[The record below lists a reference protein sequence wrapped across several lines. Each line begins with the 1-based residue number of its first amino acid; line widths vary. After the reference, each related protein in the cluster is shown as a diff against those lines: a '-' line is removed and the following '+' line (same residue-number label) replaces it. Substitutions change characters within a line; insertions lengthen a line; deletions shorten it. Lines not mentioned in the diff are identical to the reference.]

1 MNAGYLL
8 GLLVIYVKKKFVIF
22 NTKEIKFLR
31 ERKTE
36 QEKLEE
42 IKVMEFL
49 KQKAVC
55 KNFENSI
62 IIFILFCK

>member
-1 MNAGYLL
+1 MNARY
-8 GLLVIYVKKKFVIF
+8 LLVISVKKIVIF
-22 NTKEIKFLR
+22 NTQEIKFLR

>member
-8 GLLVIYVKKKFVIF
+8 VISVKKFIIF
-22 NTKEIKFLR
+22 NTQEIKFLR

>member
-8 GLLVIYVKKKFVIF
+8 VISVKKFVIF
-22 NTKEIKFLR
+22 NTQEIKFLR

-62 IIFILFCK
+62 VIFILFCK

>member
-8 GLLVIYVKKKFVIF
+8 VISVKKFVIF
-22 NTKEIKFLR
+22 NTQEIKFLR

-55 KNFENSI
+55 KNFEDSI
-62 IIFILFCK
+62 IILRLFCK

>member
-8 GLLVIYVKKKFVIF
+8 VISVKKFVIF
-22 NTKEIKFLR
+22 NTQEIKFLR

-62 IIFILFCK
+62 IIFIIFCK

>member
-8 GLLVIYVKKKFVIF
+8 VISVKKFVIF
-22 NTKEIKFLR
+22 NTQEIKFLR

-55 KNFENSI
+55 KNFENSF

>member
-1 MNAGYLL
+1 MNAGYLS
-8 GLLVIYVKKKFVIF
+8 VISVKKFVIF
-22 NTKEIKFLR
+22 NTQEIKFLR

>member
-8 GLLVIYVKKKFVIF
+8 VISVKKFVIF
-22 NTKEIKFLR
+22 NTQEIKFLR

>member
-8 GLLVIYVKKKFVIF
+8 VISVKKFVIF
-22 NTKEIKFLR
+22 NTQEIKFLR

-55 KNFENSI
+55 KNFENSF
-62 IIFILFCK
+62 IIFIIFCK

>member
-1 MNAGYLL
+1 MMNAGYLL
-8 GLLVIYVKKKFVIF
+8 VISVKKFVIF
-22 NTKEIKFLR
+22 NTQEIKFLR

>member
-8 GLLVIYVKKKFVIF
+8 VISVKKFVIF
-22 NTKEIKFLR
+22 NTQEIKFLR

-62 IIFILFCK
+62 IIFLLFCK

>member
-1 MNAGYLL
+1 MRY
-8 GLLVIYVKKKFVIF
+8 LLVISVKKFVIF
-22 NTKEIKFLR
+22 HIQEIKLLR

-55 KNFENSI
+55 QNFENLI
-62 IIFILFCK
+62 IIIILFCK

>member
-8 GLLVIYVKKKFVIF
+8 VISVKKKIVIF
-22 NTKEIKFLR
+22 NTQEIKFLR

-55 KNFENSI
+55 KNFEDLI
-62 IIFILFCK
+62 IIFRLFCK

>member
-8 GLLVIYVKKKFVIF
+8 VISVKKFVIF
-22 NTKEIKFLR
+22 NTQEIKFLR

-62 IIFILFCK
+62 IIFILFCR

>member
-1 MNAGYLL
+1 MNAEY
-8 GLLVIYVKKKFVIF
+8 LLVISVKKFVIF
-22 NTKEIKFLR
+22 NTQEIKFLR

-49 KQKAVC
+49 RQKAVC

-62 IIFILFCK
+62 IIFILFCKK

>member
-1 MNAGYLL
+1 MNSGYLL
-8 GLLVIYVKKKFVIF
+8 VISVKRFVIF
-22 NTKEIKFLR
+22 NTQEIKFLR

>member
-8 GLLVIYVKKKFVIF
+8 VISVKKFVIF
-22 NTKEIKFLR
+22 NTQEIKFLR

-62 IIFILFCK
+62 IIFILFCKQ

>member
-8 GLLVIYVKKKFVIF
+8 VISVKKFVIF
-22 NTKEIKFLR
+22 NTQEIKFLR

-62 IIFILFCK
+62 IIFMLFCK

>member
-8 GLLVIYVKKKFVIF
+8 VISVKKFVIF
-22 NTKEIKFLR
+22 NTQEIKFLR

-62 IIFILFCK
+62 IIFILFCKW